1 MVEAVFPPCCLT
13 WVQIMV
19 ELMKIIVSSFKRSHA
34 LPHSVPPTLQQA
46 TANPC
51 LSQRFLDTTGK
62 FGSVSCGVTAPFS
75 WSWCT
80 QGLVCVLQQFPQS
93 CVSSGSSMM
102 GLMVTSSMR
111 AYAPPRSAAPR
122 ALAFAAGHCWPIPQQ
137 EILKHSK
144 ADLAQSL
151 WGLLMCT
158 RFCLS
163 HLSISDWYGV
173 WF

>member
-1 MVEAVFPPCCLT
+1 
-13 WVQIMV
+13 
-19 ELMKIIVSSFKRSHA
+19 MKIIVSSFKRSHA

-111 AYAPPRSAAPR
+111 AYAPPRSAASR
-122 ALAFAAGHCWPIPQQ
+122 APAPVAGHCCTSIGDTQTLKGRSGSVSVGFPGVHKVLFELSEYLWWVWSL
-137 EILKHSK
+137 ILNVISP
-144 ADLAQSL
+144 
-151 WGLLMCT
+151 LLPSC
-158 RFCLS
+158 
-163 HLSISDWYGV
+163 
-173 WF
+173 